1 MEYTEIKNMLGYL
14 FVVCTV
20 FTGDYVASLISL
32 STEVSFLDINV
43 FLFILASL
51 LRKSNN
57 LHCSGREV

>member
-57 LHCSGREV
+57 